1 MIIKKSFPVAVL
13 GVNQLDAHF
22 KILNSQGVSFVSTLT
37 MQKPSVN
44 PLQPCTCPM
53 ELTLARTYVIVN
65 VLQFLEYSKDT
76 LSKVLL
82 Q

>member
-13 GVNQLDAHF
+13 ELTNLMH
-22 KILNSQGVSFVSTLT
+22 SEGVSFVSTLT